1 VSRRAGSVGLPI
13 HQRAWSGVGRLRAYV
28 MLLALVRVVAFAAD
42 TVVPPQIPSLV
53 TDGALVFDNPSY
65 QSFKRAPFGNPCRI
79 CPSDAIQGALNDCA
93 LLSALASVAIVSPG
107 TIEKAIIDTGRKDT
121 LGDEIYQISYW
132 DIDHSRWQAVLITSS
147 FPAQT
152 ISTAH
157 TLWGNVSQR
166 GYIANALTP
175 FFIYAQLPAR
185 DQAWWSRF
193 IIGAND
199 ATWVLLMEKG
209 YVAMPWA
216 SKGYATPDLMEY
228 ADLKNK
234 LPGKGLAP
242 TLTLTQV
249 TGFPTTSHKVRSI
262 KPAKQVASVWIRDSP
277 AVADVGGHSI
287 LLGLLHGNLKA
298 VEPNLKTCV
307 APLGEEHA
315 RPICTAPC
323 RESHTCRASLS
334 KPLDT
339 ESGRKVH
346 VRVLDVDSRSG
357 AEHEVYAF
365 DVEPGSCTSDKPCTY
380 DVPTSQWVLAGPLE
394 VSFGTTDSD
403 PLEALDTLLA
413 RLQKERAAVI
423 VGSLEKVQCPAGDA
437 LCAQMFGPPTP
448 LVEGHAYY
456 LKKYVRSP
464 TGPVGDNEV
473 LIGDPH
479 GGELPERTITLN
491 EFYHSFLEIDENPTA
506 HEKSNC
512 TCQ

>member
-1 VSRRAGSVGLPI
+1 
-13 HQRAWSGVGRLRAYV
+13 
-28 MLLALVRVVAFAAD
+28 MLLALVRVVASPAD
-42 TVVPPQIPSLV
+42 TVVTPQIPSLV
-53 TDGALVFDNPSY
+53 TDGDKVFSNPSY
-65 QSFKRAPFGNPCRI
+65 QSFKRAPFGSPCRI

-93 LLSALASVAIVSPG
+93 LLSALAAVAVVSPG
-107 TIEKAIIDTGRKDT
+107 TIEKAINDTGRKDA
-121 LGDEIYQISYW
+121 LGDEIYQISYR
-132 DIDHSRWQAVLITSS
+132 DVDEGRWQTVLITSS
-147 FPAQT
+147 FPAET
-152 ISTAH
+152 ISPTH
-157 TLWGNVSQR
+157 TLWDNIYQR

-193 IIGAND
+193 ILGPND
-199 ATWVLLMEKG
+199 ATWALLMEKG

-216 SKGYATPDLMEY
+216 SKGYATPGLMEY
-228 ADLKNK
+228 ADLKTKK
-234 LPGKGLAP
+234 LGKGLAP
-242 TLTLTQV
+242 TDTLSRV
-249 TGFPTTSHKVRSI
+249 TGFPTTSHEVRSI
-262 KPAKQVASVWIRDSP
+262 TPAKQLASVWIRNSP
-277 AVADVGGHSI
+277 AVADLGGHSI

-307 APLGEEHA
+307 APLGKEHT

-323 RESHTCRASLS
+323 RESHTCRASLP
-334 KPLDT
+334 KPLDA
-339 ESGRKVH
+339 EPGLKVH
-346 VRVLDVDSRSG
+346 VRVLDVDSRSD

-365 DVEPGSCTSDKPCTY
+365 DAEPGRCTSDKPCTY
-380 DVPTSQWVLAGPLE
+380 DVPASRWVLAGPLE
-394 VSFGTTDSD
+394 ISFGTTDGD

-423 VGSLEKVQCPAGDA
+423 VGSLERAQCPAGDA

-456 LKKYVRSP
+456 LKGYVRNP
-464 TGPVGDNEV
+464 TSPVGDNELV
-473 LIGDPH
+473 IGDPH